1 MSNTTPERSRSATG
15 EFAETYTAGEF
26 LAAVR
31 DRAPA
36 ATKEVADGVGCTRQ
50 NADYRLRQLRA
61 DGEVRSKK
69 VGTSL
74 IWMLADNE
82 VIA

>member
-1 MSNTTPERSRSATG
+1 MSGTTPERSRNATG
-15 EFAETYTAGEF
+15 EFTETYPAAEF
-26 LAAVR
+26 LTAVR

-74 IWMLADNE
+74 VWLLADSE